1 MVSNQYLKTP
11 FWVLKGRTTFGT
23 FATGSKKV
31 VEKGLVNWPECVYNI
46 RV

>member
-1 MVSNQYLKTP
+1 M
-11 FWVLKGRTTFGT
+11 GRSAFGT
-23 FATGSKKV
+23 FATGKKV